1 MKQITLLLIIGL
13 LSINASFSQVSAY
26 SFGEGLNVLGKD
38 SSFSMKATFRFQ
50 TLLDNSWNVG
60 GDDLSDVGNLKSK
73 MMIRR
78 ARFKFD
84 GFAYSPKLKYKFEV
98 GLSNRDINND
108 GDAYF
113 GKGPSLIYDAY
124 VVWNFYKRLSLL
136 AGQAK
141 LPGNRE
147 RVISSGN
154 MQFVDRS
161 LLNAAFNLDRDIGL
175 MLIHDGS
182 IGKAKTKLVAAI
194 SQGAG
199 RNVISGNYG
208 GYEYTFRGE
217 ILPFGK
223 FKSKGDYSGSD
234 LEREEKPKLSIGA
247 TIDYNEKTVR
257 TRNNLGRFLV
267 TNNAQYKGVVTG
279 FADFMFKYKGFSMMG
294 EYAIRA
300 TDDRNVNLYDID
312 NNVVGVY
319 TTGAAINVQA
329 GYLFKSNYEIALRY
343 SKVNPQNSLV
353 GDMEQQYT
361 VGFSKYVVG
370 HNLKVQTDIG
380 YLQQDNGDDSIGWRV
395 QMDICF

>member
-1 MKQITLLLIIGL
+1 MKNIIIIGTVCL
-13 LSINASFSQVSAY
+13 VFVNPLFSQMSAY
-26 SFGEGLNVLGKD
+26 TFGDGLNVVGKD
-38 SSFSMKATFRFQ
+38 SSFSMSAAFRFQ
-50 TLLDNSWNVG
+50 TLLDNSWTVN
-60 GDDLSDVGNLKSK
+60 GDDLNDIGNLESK
-73 MMIRR
+73 MLVRR

-98 GLSNRDINND
+98 GLSNRDITND

-124 VVWNFYKRLSLL
+124 VVWNFYKRFSLQ
-136 AGQAK
+136 AGQGK

-161 LLNAAFNLDRDIGL
+161 ILNSAFNLDRDIGL

-182 IGKAKTKLVAAI
+182 IGKVKTKLVAAI

-217 ILPFGK
+217 ILPFGI
-223 FKSKGDYSGSD
+223 FKSKGDYSGGD
-234 LEREEKPKLSIGA
+234 LEREEKPKLAIGG
-247 TIDYNEKTVR
+247 TFDYNEKTVR

-267 TNNAQYKGVVTG
+267 TSDAQYKSVMTG
-279 FADFMFKYKGFSMMG
+279 FADFMFKYKGLSLMG
-294 EYAIRA
+294 EYAIRG
-300 TDDRNVNLYDID
+300 TDDHDANLYDAS
-312 NNVVGVY
+312 NNIIGVY
-319 TTGAAINVQA
+319 TTGAALNIQA

-343 SKVNPQNSLV
+343 TKVNPQNSLV
-353 GDMEQQYT
+353 GNNEQEYT
-361 VGFSKYVVG
+361 LGFSKYVVG
-370 HNLKVQTDIG
+370 HNLKIQTDIG
-380 YLQQDNGDDSIGWRV
+380 YLQQANGDDAIGWRI